1 MRDLDD
7 LRGVGA
13 GFLTAL
19 TVIENVPMLVSIMQ
33 ISASSG
39 DELLTRLRS

>member
-13 GFLTAL
+13 GFLSAL
-19 TVIENVPMLVSIMQ
+19 PVTENVPMLVSIMQ

-39 DELLTRLRS
+39 DELLT